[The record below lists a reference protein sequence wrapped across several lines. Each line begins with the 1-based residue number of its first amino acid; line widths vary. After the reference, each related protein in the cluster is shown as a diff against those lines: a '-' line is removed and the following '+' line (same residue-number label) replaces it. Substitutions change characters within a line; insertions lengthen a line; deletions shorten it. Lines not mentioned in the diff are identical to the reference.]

1 MSKCNFCK
9 KNTMLPFVCNYCGFS
24 FCPEHRLPEAHDC
37 VGVPKKKFWDQ
48 KQRQQMQS
56 QEAKRTPHSSA
67 NFILS
72 EDRKNR
78 RKRVHPLTIALVSI
92 IVVLVIGTVFLL
104 FLVTRPYQ

>member
-48 KQRQQMQS
+48 KQRQQIQK
-56 QEAKRTPHSSA
+56 QEAKDITHLAS
-67 NFILS
+67 
-72 EDRKNR
+72 
-78 RKRVHPLTIALVSI
+78 
-92 IVVLVIGTVFLL
+92 
-104 FLVTRPYQ
+104 